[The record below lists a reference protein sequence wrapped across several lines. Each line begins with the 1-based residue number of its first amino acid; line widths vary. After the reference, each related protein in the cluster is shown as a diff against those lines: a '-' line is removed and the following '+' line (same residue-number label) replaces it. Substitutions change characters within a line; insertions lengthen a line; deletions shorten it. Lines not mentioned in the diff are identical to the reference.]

1 MNAFSGLMQAVSGL
15 VSGFGD
21 KTGNIGKGFHGLPV
35 SDDTILFADDNTR
48 SFLAWVQ
55 NFMDNAATAD
65 ADGQSGL
72 NFQPSDL
79 DSDLHALNQ
88 LQALLADARDQF
100 SADRQAPHPLHGESL
115 DNGQVPLPQG
125 IINAIIAH
133 HERTYPA
140 GQHSPEALTDVPEKM
155 AAEGNMLSD
164 GQIQAFGK
172 DPLLQAAA
180 SGIPNPSNQADE
192 RQIKENTPAGGHTQA
207 AGKGPLFQTAAS
219 GIANSSGH
227 ADERQM
233 KENTPAGWHTQAAGK
248 GPLSQ
253 TAASGVP
260 TQAVQADEGATKESP
275 PDWVV
280 KEKPP
285 EEGLEK
291 REARSLSKPQA
302 PASDGGQTHANR
314 LIQERLPTGLGIA
327 GKAADPATSHLQ
339 PIAGQTKDPDSKV
352 TGLAGQPSASSEDDT
367 ANFQGKDK
375 HDPAPRVELATVK
388 EEEWQKGQSSDAVK
402 HTGSGQT
409 QAHPFQDT
417 AKVLAGDPATNMAV
431 KPTTGQAAA
440 LTRTE
445 DSAVK
450 TFQSTVMDQ
459 IVDKAAMRSIHGRS
473 EIQIRLK
480 PEFLGNV
487 QMNIAADKEQLV
499 VRIMTDRPVVKEI
512 IETHLHH
519 LKTELQNQGLAI
531 DKFEVMV
538 NPDANQQ
545 HSREQFAQMFKHH
558 SSQNGRQQAQ
568 EQDPE
573 TLNRDGGNHP
583 DDVPHNRDGINYF
596 A

>member
-65 ADGQSGL
+65 ADGHSGL

-79 DSDLHALNQ
+79 DSDLPALNQ
-88 LQALLADARDQF
+88 LQALLADAREQF

-140 GQHSPEALTDVPEKM
+140 GQHTPEALTDVPEKM

-164 GQIQAFGK
+164 GQIQAVGK
-172 DPLLQAAA
+172 DPLFQAAA
-180 SGIPNPSNQADE
+180 SGIPNPSNQADGRQIKENTPAGGHTQAAGKGPLFQTAASGIPNPSNQTDE

-219 GIANSSGH
+219 G
-227 ADERQM
+227 
-233 KENTPAGWHTQAAGK
+233 
-248 GPLSQ
+248 
-253 TAASGVP
+253 VP
-260 TQAVQADEGATKESP
+260 IQAVQADEGHPKESP

-280 KEKPP
+280 KKNPP

-302 PASDGGQTHANR
+302 PAGDGGQTHANR

-327 GKAADPATSHLQ
+327 GKAADPATPHLQ

-388 EEEWQKGQSSDAVK
+388 EEEWQKGQSSDAVTR
-402 HTGSGQT
+402 TGSGQI

-417 AKVLAGDPATNMAV
+417 AKVLAGDQATNMAV
-431 KPTTGQAAA
+431 KPPTGQAAA

-558 SSQNGRQQAQ
+558 SSQNGRQQAK

-583 DDVPHNRDGINYF
+583 DDVQHNRDGINYF

>member
-1 MNAFSGLMQAVSGL
+1 MNPFVGFMHAVTGS
-15 VSGFGD
+15 VPGFGD
-21 KTGNIGKGFHGLPV
+21 KTANIGKNVHGLPDN
-35 SDDTILFADDNTR
+35 DDAMLLSDDNTR

-55 NFMDNAATAD
+55 NFMDNAATID
-65 ADGQSGL
+65 ADGQSGFNL
-72 NFQPSDL
+72 QTSDL
-79 DSDLHALNQ
+79 DSDLPDLDQ

-100 SADRQAPHPLHGESL
+100 SADRQAPLPLHGESL

-172 DPLLQAAA
+172 DPLFQAAA

-192 RQIKENTPAGGHTQA
+192 RQIKENTPAVGQA
-207 AGKGPLFQTAAS
+207 
-219 GIANSSGH
+219 
-227 ADERQM
+227 
-233 KENTPAGWHTQAAGK
+233 TQAAGK

-260 TQAVQADEGATKESP
+260 TQAVQADEGATKESS

-291 REARSLSKPQA
+291 REARSLAKPQA

-327 GKAADPATSHLQ
+327 GKAADPATSHIQ

-388 EEEWQKGQSSDAVK
+388 EEELQKGQSSDAVK

-568 EQDPE
+568 EKDPE

>member
-55 NFMDNAATAD
+55 NFMDKAATAD
-65 ADGQSGL
+65 ADGQSGFNL
-72 NFQPSDL
+72 QTSDL
-79 DSDLHALNQ
+79 DSDLPDLDQ

-100 SADRQAPHPLHGESL
+100 SADQPGPHPLHGDSL

-140 GQHSPEALTDVPEKM
+140 GQRSTEALTDVPEKM
-155 AAEGNMLSD
+155 AAEENMLSD
-164 GQIQAFGK
+164 GQNQAVDK

-207 AGKGPLFQTAAS
+207 AGKGPL
-219 GIANSSGH
+219 
-227 ADERQM
+227 
-233 KENTPAGWHTQAAGK
+233 
-248 GPLSQ
+248 SQ

-260 TQAVQADEGATKESP
+260 NQAVQADEWHPKESP
-275 PDWVV
+275 PDGVV

-291 REARSLSKPQA
+291 REARPLPKPQA
-302 PASDGGQTHANR
+302 PASDAGQTHANR

-327 GKAADPATSHLQ
+327 GKAADPATPHLQ
-339 PIAGQTKDPDSKV
+339 PIAGQTKDPDSMV
-352 TGLAGQPSASSEDDT
+352 TGLAGQPSASSEEDT

-388 EEEWQKGQSSDAVK
+388 EEEWQNGQSSDAVTR
-402 HTGSGQT
+402 TGSGQT
-409 QAHPFQDT
+409 QTHPFQDT
-417 AKVLAGDPATNMAV
+417 AKVLAGGQGTNMAV

-459 IVDKAAMRSIHGRS
+459 IVDKAAIRSIHGRS
-473 EIQIRLK
+473 EIQIQLK

-519 LKTELQNQGLAI
+519 LKTELQHQGLTI

-558 SSQNGRQQAQ
+558 SSQNGRQQPH

-573 TLNRDGGNHP
+573 TLNRDGGNHS
-583 DDVPHNRDGINYF
+583 DDDRPNREGVNYF

>member
-21 KTGNIGKGFHGLPV
+21 KTGNIGKGFHGLPA

-79 DSDLHALNQ
+79 DSDLPDLDQ
-88 LQALLADARDQF
+88 LQALLADAKDQF
-100 SADRQAPHPLHGESL
+100 SADRPGPHPLHGESL

-172 DPLLQAAA
+172 DPLFQAAA

-192 RQIKENTPAGGHTQA
+192 RQIKENTPAVGQA
-207 AGKGPLFQTAAS
+207 
-219 GIANSSGH
+219 
-227 ADERQM
+227 
-233 KENTPAGWHTQAAGK
+233 TQAAGK

-260 TQAVQADEGATKESP
+260 TQAVQADEGATKESS

-291 REARSLSKPQA
+291 REARSLLKPLV
-302 PASDGGQTHANR
+302 PAGDGGQTHANR

-327 GKAADPATSHLQ
+327 GKAADPATPHLQ
-339 PIAGQTKDPDSKV
+339 PTAGQTKDPDSKV

-367 ANFQGKDK
+367 ADFQGKDK

-388 EEEWQKGQSSDAVK
+388 EEEWQNGQSSDAVK

-583 DDVPHNRDGINYF
+583 DDVPHNSDGINYF

>member
-1 MNAFSGLMQAVSGL
+1 MNAFSGLMQAISGL
-15 VSGFGD
+15 VSGVGD
-21 KTGNIGKGFHGLPV
+21 NTGNIGKGVHGLPV
-35 SDDTILFADDNTR
+35 SDDPILFADDNTR

-55 NFMDNAATAD
+55 NFMDNA
-65 ADGQSGL
+65 DGQSGL

-79 DSDLHALNQ
+79 DSDLPALDQ
-88 LQALLADARDQF
+88 LQALLADARDQ
-100 SADRQAPHPLHGESL
+100 SPAGRQAPHPLHGDSL

-125 IINAIIAH
+125 IINAIFAH

-164 GQIQAFGK
+164 GQIQTVGK
-172 DPLLQAAA
+172 DPLFQAAA

-192 RQIKENTPAGGHTQA
+192 RQMKENTPAGGHTQA
-207 AGKGPLFQTAAS
+207 AGKGPL
-219 GIANSSGH
+219 
-227 ADERQM
+227 
-233 KENTPAGWHTQAAGK
+233 
-248 GPLSQ
+248 SQ
-253 TAASGVP
+253 TVASGVP
-260 TQAVQADEGATKESP
+260 TQAVQADEGHPKESP
-275 PDWVV
+275 PDGVV
-280 KEKPP
+280 KEKQL

-291 REARSLSKPQA
+291 REARFQPKPQA
-302 PASDGGQTHANR
+302 PAGDGGQTHANR

-327 GKAADPATSHLQ
+327 GKGADPATPHLQ
-339 PIAGQTKDPDSKV
+339 PTAGQIKDPDSKV

-388 EEEWQKGQSSDAVK
+388 EEEWQKGQSSDAVTR
-402 HTGSGQT
+402 TGSGQT

-417 AKVLAGDPATNMAV
+417 AKVLAVEQATNMAV
-431 KPTTGQAAA
+431 KPTTGQAAV

-519 LKTELQNQGLAI
+519 LKTELHNQGLAI

-573 TLNRDGGNHP
+573 TLNRDGGNNP
-583 DDVPHNRDGINYF
+583 DDDRHNRDGINYF

>member
-65 ADGQSGL
+65 ADGHSGL

-79 DSDLHALNQ
+79 DSDLPALNQ
-88 LQALLADARDQF
+88 LQALLADAREQF

-140 GQHSPEALTDVPEKM
+140 GQHTPEALTDVPVKM
-155 AAEGNMLSD
+155 AAEGNMQSD
-164 GQIQAFGK
+164 GQIQAVGK
-172 DPLLQAAA
+172 DPLFHAAA

-219 GIANSSGH
+219 GIPNPSNQ
-227 ADERQM
+227 ADERQI
-233 KENTPAGWHTQAAGK
+233 KENTPAGGHTQAAGK
-248 GPLSQ
+248 GPLFQ

-260 TQAVQADEGATKESP
+260 TQAVQADEGHPKESP

-280 KEKPP
+280 KKNPP

-302 PASDGGQTHANR
+302 PAGDGGQTHANR

-327 GKAADPATSHLQ
+327 GKAADPATPHLQ

-388 EEEWQKGQSSDAVK
+388 EEEWQKGQSSDAVTR
-402 HTGSGQT
+402 TGSGQI

-417 AKVLAGDPATNMAV
+417 AKALAGDQATNMAV

-558 SSQNGRQQAQ
+558 SSQNGRQQAK

-583 DDVPHNRDGINYF
+583 DDVQHNRDGINYF

>member
-65 ADGQSGL
+65 ADGHSGL

-79 DSDLHALNQ
+79 DSDLPALNQ
-88 LQALLADARDQF
+88 LQALLADAREQF

-140 GQHSPEALTDVPEKM
+140 GQHTPEALTDVPVKM
-155 AAEGNMLSD
+155 AAEGNMQSD
-164 GQIQAFGK
+164 GQIQAVGK
-172 DPLLQAAA
+172 DPLFQAAASGIPNPSNQADGRQIKDNIPADGQIQAAGKGPLFQTAA

-219 GIANSSGH
+219 G
-227 ADERQM
+227 
-233 KENTPAGWHTQAAGK
+233 
-248 GPLSQ
+248 
-253 TAASGVP
+253 VP
-260 TQAVQADEGATKESP
+260 TQAVQADEGHPKESP

-280 KEKPP
+280 KKNPP

-302 PASDGGQTHANR
+302 PAGDGGQTHANR

-327 GKAADPATSHLQ
+327 GKAADPATPHLQ

-388 EEEWQKGQSSDAVK
+388 EEEWQKGQSSDAVTR
-402 HTGSGQT
+402 TGSGQT

-417 AKVLAGDPATNMAV
+417 AKVLAVEQATNMAA

-558 SSQNGRQQAQ
+558 SSQNGRQQAK

-583 DDVPHNRDGINYF
+583 DDVQHNRDGINYF